1 MSYIRSR
8 QYSWLTVLTYRPL
21 AGVVFLVHTA
31 AILSPLSMGAH
42 TALLRPV
49 PVSDPT
55 SFLSSAHSELGM
67 LLVRDGD
74 GLG

>member
-1 MSYIRSR
+1 MSYVRSR
-8 QYSWLTVLTYRPL
+8 QYSWITGLTYRPFV
-21 AGVVFLVHTA
+21 GMVFLVHTA
-31 AILSPLSMGAH
+31 AILSPLSMGAR
-42 TALLRPV
+42 TALLHPV